1 MINSESV
8 SFISRLMLSHYEA
21 AAVILAG
28 IGLGNLLI
36 QRNVVKK
43 IIGFNIMNTALCVFL
58 AARDSAY
65 MRSIGVIQTTD
76 ASQYLNP
83 VSSSLVFVIIIVTV
97 SITAFALSLT
107 LRFYERSGTL
117 YTDDALN
124 RLKRENS
131 FDYSVHIWDD
141 PSVGKQHSGEGER

>member
-1 MINSESV
+1 MLNGESV

-36 QRNVVKK
+36 QRNVIKK

-76 ASQYLNP
+76 ASQYLSP

-97 SITAFALSLT
+97 SITAFALMLT
-107 LRFYERSGTL
+107 LRFYERTGTL

-124 RLKRENS
+124 RLKRENYI
-131 FDYSVHIWDD
+131 DYGVHIWDA
-141 PSVGKQHSGEGER
+141 PSAEEPRSGEEQR